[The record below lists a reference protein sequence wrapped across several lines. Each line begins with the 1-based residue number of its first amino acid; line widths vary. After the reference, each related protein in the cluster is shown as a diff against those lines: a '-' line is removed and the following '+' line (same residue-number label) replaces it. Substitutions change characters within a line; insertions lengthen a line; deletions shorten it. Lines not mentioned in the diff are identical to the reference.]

1 MAARLLSRVSFLFRA
16 TVQQNITGKV
26 PKNISLFPRAP
37 VQQNITIKAL
47 ENKQV
52 SYLSRIESTSAGEES
67 QYERTSQSGRGVF
80 LMVGGFALSS
90 LNSETPKK
98 SDEEVKRSS
107 EKENLRD
114 ERGRFARTQPKP
126 NGNLERRTR
135 GIREWRAKRKLE
147 FDRTEESPPPKRE
160 TRMSQ
165 VGFNFFSLLGA
176 LSNITKSFIRESFL
190 CCHVIFRLPTNLFIL
205 AFVIFPK

>member
-47 ENKQV
+47 ENIQV
-52 SYLSRIESTSAGEES
+52 SYLSRIDPTSAGEES
-67 QYERTSQSGRGVF
+67 QYERASQSGRGVF

-165 VGFNFFSLLGA
+165 KQAQKEEYIPHGCRIVDLDVLRNGLQSCQCCKSGETEKKGLLK
-176 LSNITKSFIRESFL
+176 L
-190 CCHVIFRLPTNLFIL
+190 
-205 AFVIFPK
+205 